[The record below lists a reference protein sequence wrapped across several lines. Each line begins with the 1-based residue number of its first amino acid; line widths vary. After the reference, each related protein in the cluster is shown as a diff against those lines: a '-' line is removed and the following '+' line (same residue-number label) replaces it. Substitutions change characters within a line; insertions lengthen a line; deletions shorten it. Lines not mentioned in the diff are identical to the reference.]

1 MLDVT
6 AADPLALA
14 IGVVTLAELRY
25 GASCSERPEEN
36 HRAVDDFLTGVTVLP
51 VTNEAARL
59 FGDMKAS
66 LRRQGLLIDDIDLLI
81 GATAKAFGLTVV
93 TNNVE
98 HFRRIE
104 DLSVENWVEGTTR
117 DA

>member
-36 HRAVDDFLTGVTVLP
+36 HRAVDDFLP

-66 LRRQGLLIDDIDLLI
+66 LRRQGLLMDDIDLLI
-81 GATAKAFGLTVV
+81 GATAKAFGLMVV

-98 HFRRIE
+98 HVGRIE
-104 DLSVENWVEGTTR
+104 GLSVENWVEGTTR